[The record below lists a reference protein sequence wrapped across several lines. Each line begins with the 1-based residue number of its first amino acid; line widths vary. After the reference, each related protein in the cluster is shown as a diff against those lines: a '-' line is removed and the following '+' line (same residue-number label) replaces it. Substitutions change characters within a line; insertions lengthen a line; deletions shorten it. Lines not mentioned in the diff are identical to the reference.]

1 MRILFLSRW
10 YPFPPDNGSKLRI
23 YNLLCG
29 LAKYHQVT
37 LLSFI
42 DKASGL
48 KELND
53 AQEYCEDIKTVP
65 WKPFDPQSRRSLIGY
80 FSSRPR
86 SFIDT
91 YSTEMANLIE
101 QSLGKK
107 PFDMVI
113 ASQVDMAAYYEL
125 FRGYPALF
133 EEVEVGAFHQ
143 KYSFANF
150 PVERSRR
157 GLMWWKYKKFLT
169 RSMESFRYCTVVSEP
184 EKLLLEQIGV
194 RAEKITV
201 IPNSIAMD
209 PVSVPSATPEQ
220 NSLIFPGS
228 ILFYANYDAVTWFL
242 EEIFPMIRN
251 RIPNAQLKITGEYQD
266 LTLPNE
272 TGVVLTGY
280 VDDIKPLIAR
290 TWVSLAPIRQGGGT
304 RLKILE
310 SMSLGTPVVST
321 SKGAEGLDV
330 KHEQHLLI
338 ADDPQEFA
346 GAVIRLLSDLELRT
360 RLAENGLKLVAE
372 KYNWATNIVKFLNLV
387 ERTAQDKANEVT
399 PISESL

>member
-42 DKASGL
+42 EKASDL
-48 KELND
+48 RDLSD
-53 AQEYCEDIKTVP
+53 AQDYCEDIKTVP
-65 WKPFDPQSRRSLIGY
+65 WKPFDPTSRRSLIGY
-80 FSSRPR
+80 FYSRPR

-101 QSLGKK
+101 QSLEKK
-107 PFDMVI
+107 HFDLVI

-125 FRGYPALF
+125 FHGYPALF
-133 EEVEVGAFHQ
+133 EEVEIGAFHQ
-143 KYSFANF
+143 KYSYANF
-150 PVERSRR
+150 PIERSRR
-157 GLMWWKYKKFLT
+157 GLMWWKYKKFLV
-169 RSMESFRYCTVVSEP
+169 RSMNSFRYCTVVSEP
-184 EKLLLEQIGV
+184 EKRLLEQIGV
-194 RAEKITV
+194 RAEKIKV
-201 IPNSIAMD
+201 IPNSIALD
-209 PVSVPSATPEQ
+209 PVNRPSAIPEQ

-242 EEIFPMIRN
+242 EEIFPLILN
-251 RIPNAQLKITGEYQD
+251 RIPTAQLKITGEYQG
-266 LTLPNE
+266 LSLPFE
-272 TGVVLTGY
+272 TGVILTGY
-280 VDDIKPLIAR
+280 VDDIKPYIAR
-290 TWVSLAPIRQGGGT
+290 SWVSLAPIRQGGGT

-330 KHEQHLLI
+330 KHGQHLLI

-346 GAVIRLLSDLELRT
+346 QAVIRLLSDLELRN
-360 RLAENGLKLVAE
+360 RLAENGLQLVEE

-387 ERTAQDKANEVT
+387 ECTVQGKTNGVI
-399 PISESL
+399 PLSESS

>member
-23 YNLLCG
+23 YNLLGG

-42 DKASGL
+42 EKASDL
-48 KELND
+48 RELND
-53 AQEYCEDIKTVP
+53 AHVYCEDIKTVP
-65 WKPFDPQSRRSLIGY
+65 WKSFDPKSRRSLIGY

-86 SFIDT
+86 SFADT

-107 PFDMVI
+107 HFDLVI
-113 ASQVDMAAYYEL
+113 ASQVDMAAYYEF

-133 EEVEVGAFHQ
+133 EEVEIGAFHQ
-143 KYSFANF
+143 KYSYANF

-157 GLMWWKYKKFLT
+157 GVMWWKYKKFLI
-169 RSMESFRYCTVVSEP
+169 RSMKSFRYCTVVSEP
-184 EKLLLEQIGV
+184 EKRLLEQIGV
-194 RAEKITV
+194 RAEKIKV
-201 IPNSIAMD
+201 IPNSIALD
-209 PVSVPSATPEQ
+209 PVSKLSAIPEQ

-228 ILFYANYDAVTWFL
+228 ILFYPNYEAVTWFL
-242 EEIFPMIRN
+242 EEIFPLILN
-251 RIPNAQLKITGEYQD
+251 RIPTAQLKITGEYQG
-266 LTLPNE
+266 LTLPFE
-272 TGVVLTGY
+272 TGVILTGY

-290 TWVSLAPIRQGGGT
+290 SWVSLAPIRQGGGT

-330 KHEQHLLI
+330 KHEQHMLI

-346 GAVIRLLSDLELRT
+346 EAVIRLLSDLELRT
-360 RLAENGLKLVAE
+360 RLAENGLQLVAE

-387 ERTAQDKANEVT
+387 EWTAQGKTHDVN
-399 PISESL
+399 PLSESL

>member
-42 DKASGL
+42 EKASGL

-53 AQEYCEDIKTVP
+53 AQGYCEDIKTVP
-65 WKPFDPQSRRSLIGY
+65 WKPFDPKSRRSLIGY

-91 YSTEMANLIE
+91 YSTEMADLIE
-101 QSLGKK
+101 QSLCEKH
-107 PFDMVI
+107 FDLVI

-133 EEVEVGAFHQ
+133 EEVEIGAFHQ
-143 KYSFANF
+143 KYTYANF

-169 RSMESFRYCTVVSEP
+169 RSMKSFRYCTVVSEP
-184 EKLLLEQIGV
+184 EKRLLEQIGV
-194 RAEKITV
+194 RAEKIKV

-209 PVSVPSATPEQ
+209 PVDTFSAIPEQ

-228 ILFYANYDAVTWFL
+228 ILFYANYDAVNWFL
-242 EEIFPMIRN
+242 EEIFPIILN
-251 RIPNAQLKITGEYQD
+251 QIPTAQLKITGEYQG

-272 TGVVLTGY
+272 TSVILTGY
-280 VDDIKPLIAR
+280 VDDIKSTIAR
-290 TWVSLAPIRQGGGT
+290 SWVSLAPIRQGGGT

-330 KHEQHLLI
+330 KHEHHLLI
-338 ADDPQEFA
+338 ADDPEEFA

-360 RLAENGLKLVAE
+360 RLSENGLQLVRE

-387 ERTAQDKANEVT
+387 ETTAQGKKPEVN
-399 PISESL
+399 PLSESL